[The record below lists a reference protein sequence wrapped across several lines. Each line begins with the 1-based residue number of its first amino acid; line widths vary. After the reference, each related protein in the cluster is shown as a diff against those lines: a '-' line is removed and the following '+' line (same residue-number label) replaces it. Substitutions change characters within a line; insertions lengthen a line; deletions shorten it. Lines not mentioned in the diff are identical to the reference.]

1 MNHRVIAFAL
11 VMAGCSGADSPDAR
25 SNATNDSTSPIASA
39 VAEPPFDSASVA
51 GLTCLTLMDA
61 VFLAPL
67 TREELLQAYGAP
79 DSVHART
86 EANRHVPGVIDSL
99 FQVHYRGLMA
109 GFRKP
114 GGGSDLITQMDATD
128 NRFLRYPT
136 IGIGARRD
144 RLLQVLPDT
153 SVVAADRVEY
163 NCGTG
168 ADEPVTFWLVGD
180 QVRRVSKSY
189 YVD

>member
-1 MNHRVIAFAL
+1 MTYRVITFAV
-11 VMAGCSGADSPDAR
+11 VMLGCSGADSPDAR
-25 SNATNDSTSPIASA
+25 SNATNASATSIASA
-39 VAEPPFDSASVA
+39 VPEPAFDSASVA

-86 EANRHVPGVIDSL
+86 EPNRHVAGVIDSL
-99 FQVHYRGLMA
+99 VQVYYPGLTA

-114 GGGSDLITQMDATD
+114 GEGTDLITQMEVTD
-128 NRFLRYPT
+128 NRYIRYPS

-144 RLLQVLPDT
+144 RLIQVVSDT
-153 SVVAADRVEY
+153 SLVRDDRVEY
-163 NCGTG
+163 DCGMG
-168 ADEPVTFWLVGD
+168 ANEPVTFWLVGE
-180 QVRRVSKSY
+180 QIRRVSKLY